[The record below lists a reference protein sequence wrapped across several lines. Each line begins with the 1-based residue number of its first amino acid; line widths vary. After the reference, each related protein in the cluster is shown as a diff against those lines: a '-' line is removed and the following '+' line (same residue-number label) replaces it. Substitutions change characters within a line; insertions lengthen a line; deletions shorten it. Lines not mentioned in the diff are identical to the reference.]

1 MIKNT
6 LYISREEM
14 GNKRPI
20 LSQFDMYFRGLHTQP
35 HKKMVNNFCTLG
47 CRLVR
52 LGNYEVV
59 PRGKLLTTEAFV
71 QMKVPRI
78 ASNGGK
84 KGSDFVTVEVS
95 WKDVVNALA
104 HFGGE
109 LPVIFLFLSPRG
121 SRKLRDLLKMRN
133 RFSFFVDSCA
143 GQDNSQRRI
152 TISLSDIR
160 RDDVVSL
167 RGQLKSKLH
176 EIKLSNAENIFKHS
190 APAQLGCGSPRD
202 SYGRRNLPDLV
213 VRVSKSLNDSSI
225 VFVVWQEAE
234 EGHGLY
240 LETVFLAKGVTK
252 YSLLLTFESHEPIV
266 GSD

>member
-1 MIKNT
+1 
-6 LYISREEM
+6 
-14 GNKRPI
+14 
-20 LSQFDMYFRGLHTQP
+20 
-35 HKKMVNNFCTLG
+35 MVNNFCTLG

-95 WKDVVNALA
+95 WKDVVNVLA

-121 SRKLRDLLKMRN
+121 GRKLRDLLKMRN

-240 LETVFLAKGVTK
+240 LDTVFLAKGVT
-252 YSLLLTFESHEPIV
+252 
-266 GSD
+266 